1 MGKERS
7 SELDRVRD
15 EDLGMVLREEICKF
29 LDLVGVPRG
38 LAMVGYKS
46 EDVSRVCLPLSNEFY
61 TDEKLV
67 EGMLPQKRVLDL
79 APILAKD
86 NLEQEREQLTGIIE
100 ASMNW

>member
-46 EDVSRVCLPLSNEFY
+46 EDVSRVGLSISLIRSAL
-61 TDEKLV
+61 TDSWS
-67 EGMLPQKRVLDL
+67 
-79 APILAKD
+79 
-86 NLEQEREQLTGIIE
+86 RECFPRGESWI
-100 ASMNW
+100 

>member
-1 MGKERS
+1 MGRERS

-46 EDVSRVCLPLSNEFY
+46 EDVSRVGLSINITCLAL
-61 TDEKLV
+61 TDSWS
-67 EGMLPQKRVLDL
+67 
-79 APILAKD
+79 
-86 NLEQEREQLTGIIE
+86 RECFLRRE
-100 ASMNW
+100 S

>member
-46 EDVSRVCLPLSNEFY
+46 EDVSRVGLSKKLTSPAL
-61 TDEKLV
+61 TDSWS
-67 EGMLPQKRVLDL
+67 
-79 APILAKD
+79 
-86 NLEQEREQLTGIIE
+86 RECFPRGESWI
-100 ASMNW
+100 

>member
-1 MGKERS
+1 MGRERS

-46 EDVSRVCLPLSNEFY
+46 EDVSRVGFSIDITGSAL
-61 TDEKLV
+61 TDSWL
-67 EGMLPQKRVLDL
+67 
-79 APILAKD
+79 
-86 NLEQEREQLTGIIE
+86 RECFLRRESWI
-100 ASMNW
+100 

>member
-1 MGKERS
+1 MGRERS

-46 EDVSRVCLPLSNEFY
+46 EDVSRVGLPIDMPGLALTDSWSRECFPRREFW
-61 TDEKLV
+61 
-67 EGMLPQKRVLDL
+67 
-79 APILAKD
+79 I
-86 NLEQEREQLTGIIE
+86 
-100 ASMNW
+100 

>member
-1 MGKERS
+1 MGRERS

-46 EDVSRVCLPLSNEFY
+46 EDVSRVCPT
-61 TDEKLV
+61 TDIAE
-67 EGMLPQKRVLDL
+67 L
-79 APILAKD
+79 A
-86 NLEQEREQLTGIIE
+86 LTDSWSKECFPRRGSWI
-100 ASMNW
+100 

>member
-1 MGKERS
+1 MGRERS

-46 EDVSRVCLPLSNEFY
+46 EDVSRVGLSVDITGLAL
-61 TDEKLV
+61 TDSWS
-67 EGMLPQKRVLDL
+67 
-79 APILAKD
+79 
-86 NLEQEREQLTGIIE
+86 RECFLRRESWI
-100 ASMNW
+100 

>member
-46 EDVSRVCLPLSNEFY
+46 EDISRVCLTL
-61 TDEKLV
+61 
-67 EGMLPQKRVLDL
+67 
-79 APILAKD
+79 
-86 NLEQEREQLTGIIE
+86 
-100 ASMNW
+100 